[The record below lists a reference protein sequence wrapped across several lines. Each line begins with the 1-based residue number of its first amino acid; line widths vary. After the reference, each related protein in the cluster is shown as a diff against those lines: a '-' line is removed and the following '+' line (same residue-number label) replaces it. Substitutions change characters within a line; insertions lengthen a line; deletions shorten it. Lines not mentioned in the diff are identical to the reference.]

1 MIRKHQI
8 GIFLKDPTG
17 EYVRIKKSTELTLS
31 MNPETEDMDYIA
43 DENPTT
49 ELKKYKPS
57 LSQPLTMLENEADFK
72 FIWDKFYNMAVGDSA
87 KVDTMLVFMFDGT
100 PSDGYKAWET
110 TSVLS
115 FNDLNGVDSQ
125 INFDVLFGGEIKK
138 GTATMAAG
146 KPTFAENAAE

>member
-72 FIWDKFYNMAVGDSA
+72 FIWDKFYNMAVGDNA
-87 KVDTMLVFMFDGT
+87 KVDTMIVFMFDGT
-100 PSDGYKAWET
+100 PADGYKAWET

-125 INFDVLFGGEIKK
+125 INFDVLFGGEIQR
-138 GTATMAAG
+138 GTATMVAG
-146 KPTFAENAAE
+146 KPTFAATAE